1 MFVFVVVVV
10 VVFKNAF
17 IKCTHKRL
25 VSKPAC
31 LITLYA
37 CKIHLLLIAK
47 YCNLC
52 AWIAQLDSYPLGNL
66 KSIIF
71 LLSSLYEGAAMLVLL
86 VTFLLCLYRCL
97 MS

>member
-1 MFVFVVVVV
+1 MFVFVV

-25 VSKPAC
+25 ISKPAC

-37 CKIHLLLIAK
+37 CKVHLLLIAK

-52 AWIAQLDSYPLGNL
+52 ACIAQLDCYPFG

-71 LLSSLYEGAAMLVLL
+71 LLSSLYEGAANVSLTSHISVLF
-86 VTFLLCLYRCL
+86 V
-97 MS
+97 